1 MVHFELGTYSG
12 EYKGVIMNKMAL
24 SFMLSLAL
32 AMPMFAEGFSGKW
45 DCGILGTLS
54 LKEKIKKKK
63 KKKKVKVTG
72 SYNYVFKGNPVS
84 GKLKGKVKNGILFAK
99 WKKIGT
105 GKSGRVEF
113 TLEGDNI
120 KGRWRMKTK
129 TDWSKTPWN
138 CSRK

>member
-1 MVHFELGTYSG
+1 
-12 EYKGVIMNKMAL
+12 MNKIAL
-24 SFMLSLAL
+24 SLILSLAL
-32 AMPMFAEGFSGKW
+32 AMPMFAEKFSGKW
-45 DCGILGTLS
+45 DCGILGTLN

-72 SYNYVFKGNPVS
+72 SYNYVFKGNAVS
-84 GKLKGKVKNGILFAK
+84 GKLKGKVKKGILFAK
-99 WKKIGT
+99 WRKVGT

-113 TLEGDNI
+113 TLEGDEL
-120 KGRWRMKTK
+120 KGRWRMEAK